1 MRANHIHSVQKAPWA
16 WHSYITYQGNP
27 IDMPPGKTDVGNSS
41 IEVLLSDDS
50 RLYQIDRHSSH
61 IASLFTLEPY
71 PFPVLYCFVIALPSQ
86 PSPLLDLV
94 CEKKHTQ
101 LSF

>member
-1 MRANHIHSVQKAPWA
+1 MRANHIHSVQKEPWA

-41 IEVLLSDDS
+41 IEVLLLDDS

-71 PFPVLYCFVIALPSQ
+71 PFPVLYGMFVRKKTYTIIILI
-86 PSPLLDLV
+86 LV
-94 CEKKHTQ
+94 Y
-101 LSF
+101 LV